1 MLRELLAAIERD
13 QMLSKSKL
21 ARELKVSEAVI
32 DQALQQLIRMGY
44 LIREQGGE
52 PCPVSCGSCPLAAS
66 CGKEILVTYR
76 ITDKGHQL
84 LSDQGID
91 TE

>member
-13 QMLSKSKL
+13 QLLSKSKL
-21 ARELKVSEAVI
+21 ATELRVPEAVI
-32 DQALQQLIRMGY
+32 DQALHQLIRMDY
-44 LIREQGGE
+44 LVREQGGA

-76 ITDKGHQL
+76 ITEKGQQL
-84 LSDQGID
+84 LADQGPSFR
-91 TE
+91 

>member
-13 QMLSKSKL
+13 QLLSKSKL
-21 ARELKVSEAVI
+21 ASEFNVPEAVI
-32 DQALQQLIRMGY
+32 DQAIGQLIRLDY
-44 LIREQGGE
+44 LTREQGGA

-76 ITDKGHQL
+76 ITEKGQNL
-84 LSDQGID
+84 LADQSAGG
-91 TE
+91 E